1 MREFASHVA
10 ITQANQALTVNG
22 TAFNIANSSA
32 ITNINTNVSNINTR
46 INSINSSITNID
58 SRVTNIEEHGS
69 GGSTVSFDQN
79 TMTLIIDGTPYTVS
93 DGSSL
98 ASAMIGK
105 TLVQVAHKNV

>member
-32 ITNINTNVSNINTR
+32 IT
-46 INSINSSITNID
+46 SINSSITNINN
-58 SRVTNIEEHGS
+58 RVTNIENHGT
-69 GGSTVSFDQN
+69 GSNVSFDSN
-79 TMTLIIDGTPYTVS
+79 TMTLYIDGIAYSVS

-98 ASAMIGK
+98 ASAITGK
-105 TLVQVAHKNV
+105 SLVQVKHVDV